1 MRKPIKILWDNQA
14 KNDLKLLFDFLK
26 IKSPEI
32 ASKLIQNIVNQTKT
46 IHFTEQYQV
55 DEFLG
60 EPYRR
65 MIVSHFKIV
74 YKVHNKFEIR
84 ILQVFDTRQ
93 NPNQLNK

>member
-1 MRKPIKILWDNQA
+1 MQNPIKILWDSQA

-26 IKSPEI
+26 IKSPQI
-32 ASKLIQNIVNQTKT
+32 ASKVIQNLVNQTKK
-46 IHFTEQYQV
+46 IRFTEQYQV

-74 YKVHNKFEIR
+74 YKGHNEFEIR

>member
-1 MRKPIKILWDNQA
+1 MQEPIRIIWDNKA
-14 KNDLKLLFDFLK
+14 KSDLKLLFDFLK

-32 ASKLIQNIVNQTKT
+32 ASKVIHNLINQTKK
-46 IHFTEQYQV
+46 IRFAQQYQV

-60 EPYRR
+60 EPFRR

-74 YKVHNKFEIR
+74 YKVHNEFEIR
-84 ILQVFDTRQ
+84 ILQIFDTRQ